1 MKSQNAI
8 RRRAFDQ
15 SQAGTLESGEA
26 YARCDFDGLSLKHCD
41 LANCAFESCSFKGT
55 DLNDAR
61 LNGCE
66 FSECDLSNAKL
77 AGSNLF
83 AARFD
88 RCKLLGVVIAGCQNL
103 ATTKISKCIF
113 DYVQF
118 RGLSLEGMRFVD
130 CSFIEADL
138 SLTILKKTAFTK
150 CNLEGVDWTGAEFDA
165 TDLRGSKLTG
175 LHLCKVNLAGVI
187 LSVEQ
192 CADLAR
198 ELGITVLP

>member
-1 MKSQNAI
+1 M

-15 SQAGTLESGEA
+15 AQVEALEPGEA
-26 YARCDFDGLSLKHCD
+26 YARCDFDGLSLKHRD
-41 LANCAFESCSFKGT
+41 LANCAFEACSFKGA
-55 DLNDAR
+55 DLTDAR

-88 RCKLLGVVIAGCQNL
+88 RCKLLGVVIAGCHNL

-118 RGLSLEGMRFVD
+118 RGLSLEGMRFAE

-138 SLTILKKTAFTK
+138 SLTILKKTAFIK
-150 CNLEGVDWTGAEFDA
+150 CNLESVDWTGAEFEQ

-175 LHLCKVNLAGVI
+175 LNMCKVNLAGAIV
-187 LSVEQ
+187 SAEQ
-192 CADLAR
+192 LADLAR
-198 ELGITVLP
+198 ELGITVLT

>member
-1 MKSQNAI
+1 M
-8 RRRAFDQ
+8 RRQSFDQ
-15 SQAGTLESGEA
+15 SQADTLEAGEA
-26 YARCDFDGLSLKHCD
+26 HVRCDFDGLSLKHRD
-41 LANCAFESCSFKGT
+41 LSNCAFESCSFKGA
-55 DLNDAR
+55 DLTDAR
-61 LNGCE
+61 LNGCA
-66 FSECDLSNAKL
+66 FTECDLSNAKL

-103 ATTKISKCIF
+103 ATAKIGKCVF

-118 RGLSLEGMRFVD
+118 RGLSLEGMRFTE

-138 SLTILKKTAFTK
+138 SLTILKKTTFIK
-150 CNLEGVDWTGAEFDA
+150 CNLEGVDWTGAEFEQ

-175 LHLCKVNLAGVI
+175 LNVCKVNLSDAI

-198 ELGITVLP
+198 GLGVTVLP